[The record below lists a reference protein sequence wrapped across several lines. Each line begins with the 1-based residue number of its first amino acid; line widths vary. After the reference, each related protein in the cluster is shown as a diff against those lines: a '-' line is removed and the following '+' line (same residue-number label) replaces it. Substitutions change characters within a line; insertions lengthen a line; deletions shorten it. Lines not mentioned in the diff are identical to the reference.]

1 MAETKPKTENEKID
15 KTISEVAK
23 FSKKII
29 LTFDKYK
36 KRKDLLQVILKDNK
50 YYTLEQVDN
59 ELKKFMEGK

>member
-1 MAETKPKTENEKID
+1 MAETKPKTENEKIN

-50 YYTLEQVDN
+50 YYTMEQVDN